1 MLRRLPL
8 LLLALVLASA
18 RAHAQSNDMG
28 VPDIMKPEPWTA
40 PKYKSPRGTVQ
51 QPVRVRPMNTEQ
63 PRVVQPPP
71 TLYVPQTGRT
81 VPNLP
86 VISPSGRG
94 GRETYQDRAVRCA
107 HQAGAFAGQTGDR
120 SAYIGTCINQ

>member
-1 MLRRLPL
+1 MSRCLPL
-8 LLLALVLASA
+8 LMLGLVLAGGTA
-18 RAHAQSNDMG
+18 RAQSNDMG

-51 QPVRVRPMNTEQ
+51 HPAR
-63 PRVVQPPP
+63 PRVAPTDVPPRVATPP

-86 VISPSGRG
+86 TLSPSGPN

-120 SAYIGTCINQ
+120 SAYINTCINQ